1 MNDSLN
7 KDNINNN
14 LEGDDIEKPLQNG
27 DLSEQ
32 NEFEPIETDNNKL
45 DFQENEPQP
54 EDTTNDSDAPETEDK
69 SASEEN
75 APTDEKNDEA
85 EETGTEEVQD
95 SGAFDSKYQVN
106 LIDERVLRVRTTT
119 NQSVSIDCNVTV
131 KEELQSNRIY
141 IPPKAEELKQE
152 IEVLVKIGSEEQ
164 TPETTNDAE
173 NVGNVETVP
182 AETKKKESNYQIS
195 LISENVLRI
204 KISTN
209 KSISVDSS
217 LLDKTNIENGE
228 ETQSNKIFIHP
239 RQGIAKQDVEV
250 FIKIGDDAD
259 KPVSKDVKKTEKPVQ
274 FKTPGL
280 TPNPLVVDILNRLTK
295 SAPEIP
301 EESLNG
307 LTDEEKLDL
316 KIGRKNPWRRNSE
329 FLRRNLQRG
338 FMAANTI
345 TIVAAIL
352 FYAFGA
358 GKLKEDEEVVQ
369 RRLIVMQDLP
379 ENLNQLAQNVDD
391 PNKPEEPKTDSETG
405 SDVAP
410 PKIIPKRITPPRV
423 NLPKLEKNLTENDTT
438 LNKELDSLRKANDIT
453 GNQNGK
459 GDTTKVNT
467 SLMADSLLKN
477 LSENEVGL
485 IGRFPPN
492 WKQIDARDLNQTALF
507 TGVILVDTTVK
518 KEETL
523 TMNIEIDSKGDR
535 FSQFQFTKVFN
546 EDTLTK
552 TTIYSIA
559 PKTEGKL
566 TYYRFYVS
574 TKTDNIFVNTFT
586 IQPSFEKYKDEI
598 ERVVKSIR
606 VKRPEPKV
614 EN

>member
-1 MNDSLN
+1 MSDTLN
-7 KDNINNN
+7 KDDINNN
-14 LEGDDIEKPLQNG
+14 LDSDGIEKPLDNG
-27 DLSEQ
+27 DLSGQRKVIPDEINQ
-32 NEFEPIETDNNKL
+32 EENIFHSEDLTSKELNDNIINPVEPENDLVEDNIEPENN
-45 DFQENEPQP
+45 DT
-54 EDTTNDSDAPETEDK
+54 EDTNTEDIVE
-69 SASEEN
+69 STAY
-75 APTDEKNDEA
+75 
-85 EETGTEEVQD
+85 
-95 SGAFDSKYQVN
+95 DSKYQVN

-119 NQSVSIDCNVTV
+119 NLSVTIDCNVIV
-131 KEELQSNRIY
+131 KEETQSNRIY
-141 IPPKAEELKQE
+141 IHPKAEELKQE
-152 IEVLVKIGSEEQ
+152 IEVLVKIGSEEPA
-164 TPETTNDAE
+164 TDAE
-173 NVGNVETVP
+173 SETGDIKT
-182 AETKKKESNYQIS
+182 EIRKKESNYQIS

-217 LLDKTNIENGE
+217 LLDKTNMEDGE

-259 KPVSKDVKKTEKPVQ
+259 KSDNLDVKKPDKAVQ

-280 TPNPLVVDILNRLTK
+280 TPNPLVVDILSRLTK
-295 SAPEIP
+295 SAAEPP

-307 LTDEEKLDL
+307 LTDEEKLEL
-316 KIGRKNPWRRNSE
+316 KIGRKNPWKKNKE
-329 FLRRNLQRG
+329 FIRKNLQRG
-338 FMAANTI
+338 FAAANTI
-345 TIVAAIL
+345 TIIAAIL
-352 FYAFGA
+352 FYSFGS
-358 GKLKEDEEVVQ
+358 GKIQEDEEVVQ
-369 RRLIVMQDLP
+369 KRLIILQDLP

-391 PNKPEEPKTDSETG
+391 PNKPDELKTDSETG
-405 SDVAP
+405 SDISP

-423 NLPKLEKNLTENDTT
+423 NLPKLDKSLTENDSA
-438 LNKELDSLRKANDIT
+438 LNKELDSLRKANDT
-453 GNQNGK
+453 TRYQNGVA
-459 GDTTKVNT
+459 DTTMLNT
-467 SLMADSLLKN
+467 SLMPDSLLKN

-492 WKQIDARDLNQTALF
+492 WKQIDARDLNQTSLF

-523 TMNIEIDSKGDR
+523 TMNIEIDTKGDR
-535 FSQFQFTKVFN
+535 FGQFQFTKVFN

-552 TTIYSIA
+552 TTIYSID

-586 IQPSFEKYKDEI
+586 VQPSFEKYKGEI

-606 VKRPEPKV
+606 VKRPEPKTD
-614 EN
+614 N

>member
-1 MNDSLN
+1 MSDTLN
-7 KDNINNN
+7 KDDINNN
-14 LEGDDIEKPLQNG
+14 LEGDDIQKPLQNG
-27 DLSEQ
+27 NLSEKNGLEPKETENIKLNFQ
-32 NEFEPIETDNNKL
+32 N
-45 DFQENEPQP
+45 NEPQP
-54 EDTTNDSDAPETEDK
+54 DATISNPDLPKSEYNSEPHDTEKTDVKNENTEK
-69 SASEEN
+69 IT
-75 APTDEKNDEA
+75 TDEI
-85 EETGTEEVQD
+85 QD
-95 SGAFDSKYQVN
+95 SGTFDSKYQVN

-131 KEELQSNRIY
+131 KEEFQSNKIY
-141 IPPKAEELKQE
+141 IPPKAEDLKQE
-152 IEVLVKIGSEEQ
+152 IEVLVKIGSEEPA
-164 TPETTNDAE
+164 TYADSETGDLKTE
-173 NVGNVETVP
+173 IR
-182 AETKKKESNYQIS
+182 KKESNYQIN

-209 KSISVDSS
+209 KSISVDSF
-217 LLDKTNIENGE
+217 LLDKTNIEDGE

-239 RQGIAKQDVEV
+239 RQGITKQDVEV

-259 KPVSKDVKKTEKPVQ
+259 KPDNNLNIKKTEKAVQ

-280 TPNPLVVDILNRLTK
+280 TPNPLVVDILSRLTK
-295 SAPEIP
+295 PAAKPP

-307 LTDEEKLDL
+307 LSDEEKLEL
-316 KIGRKNPWRRNSE
+316 KIGRKNPWKKNKE
-329 FLRRNLQRG
+329 FLRKNLQRG
-338 FMAANTI
+338 FAAANTI
-345 TIVAAIL
+345 TIIAAIL

-369 RRLIVMQDLP
+369 KRLIVMQDLP

-405 SDVAP
+405 SDVTP
-410 PKIIPKRITPPRV
+410 PKITPKRITPPRV
-423 NLPKLEKNLTENDTT
+423 NLPKLDKTLSDNDTT
-438 LNKELDSLRKANDIT
+438 LNNELDSLRKVNDT
-453 GNQNGK
+453 SRNKNGIV
-459 GDTTKVNT
+459 DTTMMNA
-467 SLMADSLLKN
+467 SLMPDSLLKN

-492 WKQIDARDLNQTALF
+492 WKQIDARDLNQISLF

-535 FSQFQFTKVFN
+535 FGQFQFTKVFN

-552 TTIYSIA
+552 TTIYSID

-586 IQPSFEKYKDEI
+586 VQPSFEKYKGEI

-606 VKRPEPKV
+606 VKRPEPKTD
-614 EN
+614 N